1 MSAPPVYPAPRK
13 ALRHAS
19 AQGLLG
25 DGQRGVL
32 GQALADAI
40 ACRTPDS
47 FCTGCEDHPAGLCD
61 DHAADLDLADAYLA
75 LGRGLGIEV
84 AR

>member
-1 MSAPPVYPAPRK
+1 MSALPAHTASRY
-13 ALRHAS
+13 ALRS
-19 AQGLLG
+19 AGALG
-25 DGQRGVL
+25 PDDSQRELL

-40 ACRTPDS
+40 TYRTPDS

-61 DHAADLDLADAYLA
+61 DHAADLDLTDAYLQ
-75 LGRGLGIEV
+75 LGRELGIEV

>member
-1 MSAPPVYPAPRK
+1 MSAPPACPASPE
-13 ALRHAS
+13 AVGHAS
-19 AQGLLG
+19 TQGLD
-25 DGQRGVL
+25 DGQREVP

-47 FCTGCEDHPAGLCD
+47 FCTGCEDHPAGLCE
-61 DHAADLDLADAYLA
+61 DHAADLDLTDAYLA
-75 LGRGLGIEV
+75 LGRELGIEV

>member
-1 MSAPPVYPAPRK
+1 MSAPPVWPVSRK
-13 ALRHAS
+13 ALCRAR
-19 AQGLLG
+19 ARGL
-25 DGQRGVL
+25 DAGQREVL